1 MPEATLA
8 SVTDELRQATATDT
22 GLGKRIKFDFGD
34 SGVVMIDASVV
45 PNVVSNANES
55 ADCTLT
61 MSLADY
67 ARMAAGELNAT
78 TAFMTGKLK
87 VAGDMALAL
96 KLDSL
101 IK

>member
-1 MPEATLA
+1 MPEATLE
-8 SVTDELRQATATDT
+8 SVTNELRQATATDT

-34 SGVVMIDASVV
+34 SGVVMVDATTI
-45 PNVVSNANES
+45 PNIVSNADEA
-55 ADCTLT
+55 ADCTLA
-61 MSLADY
+61 MSLPDY
-67 ARMAAGELNAT
+67 VRMAAGELNAT
-78 TAFMTGKLK
+78 VAFMTGKLK